1 MMNIVTGRR
10 IFYIDVTLHSNTDKS
25 CMELRA
31 IIYSFI
37 YVFYWICI
45 HCSDIALNF
54 IPQWTLFRPTFLII
68 GNKLDQKSAY

>member
-54 IPQWTLFRPTFLII
+54 IP
-68 GNKLDQKSAY
+68 